1 MKFQEKN
8 KDWIQKYRNII
19 MCIIICIIIGLII
32 GLSIYFTTKH
42 ENFEY
47 TYKLIDNLSGD
58 DLIPNNTDPNKQL
71 RFYTGK
77 HGNNGE
83 DPTHGSVKYGEYPEL
98 ISKNTQTNRI
108 KISAGGTIG
117 ENRKMVRMFSKK
129 SYNDGLF
136 VISADHIPEGMG
148 VWPSFWLTSENNWAC
163 NGEIDIIEGV
173 NSVKEN
179 PSSSKN
185 HSTLHTSDRPD
196 AKPCRQNPANVKG
209 ISNGGNCNAPTNS
222 DKSCGCDRKQIC
234 PYSGCGVVL
243 ESTKSFGYG
252 FNQNGGGVYAME
264 LTPEG
269 SITIWFFE
277 KNSIPKD
284 LINNKPNPS
293 TWPSTNRTK
302 FDPCPGQFSNLNFIV
317 NTTLCGDWAG
327 GSYPGGINKCKN
339 DIKVAD
345 LSNAYWSIEYIKVF
359 KRDKPITPPITPPS
373 SSPTCYSD
381 GMDPYGDHC
390 KFKKCCDGLELCFNN
405 EKGKYNYTCQKGPCK
420 DKTPLPS
427 CSKVSGCKPPLCN
440 VDSAAKKL
448 FRITGLDGK
457 YIDLDKN
464 HVVNYNS
471 GDQKQKGCWS
481 LDTDLNWKKA
491 LKSGYNCAAISISL
505 PDDVK
510 VTTYTSSGRWDGLCN
525 QQKLEDIPAGVQNYR
540 FKGSPCGFLF
550 TSA

>member
-1 MKFQEKN
+1 MKFQERN
-8 KDWIQKYRNII
+8 NCIKDWIQKYGYII
-19 MCIIICIIIGLII
+19 MFIIIIGLFV
-32 GLSIYFTTKH
+32 GLTIYCSTKH
-42 ENFEY
+42 ENFDY
-47 TYKLIDNLSGD
+47 TYTLIDNISGD
-58 DLIPNNTDPNKQL
+58 DLIPSNIDSKKPL

-77 HGNNGE
+77 HNNNGE

-98 ISKNTQTNRI
+98 ITKNIQTNKI
-108 KISAGGTIG
+108 KISAGGLIG

-185 HSTLHTSDRPD
+185 HSTLHTNDRPD

-209 ISNGGNCNAPTNS
+209 ISNKGNCNAPTNS
-222 DKSCGCDRKQIC
+222 DKSCGCDGKQVC

-284 LINNKPNPS
+284 LLNNKPNPS
-293 TWPSTNRTK
+293 TWPTTNRTK

-327 GSYPGGINKCKN
+327 GSYPGGIYKCKN
-339 DIKVAD
+339 DIKTAD
-345 LSNAYWSIEYIKVF
+345 LSKAYWSIEYIKVF
-359 KRDKPITPPITPPS
+359 KKSSADKPVTPPS
-373 SSPTCYSD
+373 SSSSCYTN

-390 KFKKCCDGLELCFNN
+390 NLKKCCDGLELCFNN

-440 VDSAAKKL
+440 LENSKL

-464 HVVNYNS
+464 YAVNYNS
-471 GDQKQKGCWS
+471 GDQTQKGCWS
-481 LDTDLNWKKA
+481 LDAAPNWQKA

-540 FKGSPCGFLF
+540 FKESPCGFLF
-550 TSA
+550 SSA

>member
-1 MKFQEKN
+1 
-8 KDWIQKYRNII
+8 
-19 MCIIICIIIGLII
+19 
-32 GLSIYFTTKH
+32 
-42 ENFEY
+42 
-47 TYKLIDNLSGD
+47 
-58 DLIPNNTDPNKQL
+58 
-71 RFYTGK
+71 
-77 HGNNGE
+77 
-83 DPTHGSVKYGEYPEL
+83 
-98 ISKNTQTNRI
+98 
-108 KISAGGTIG
+108 
-117 ENRKMVRMFSKK
+117 
-129 SYNDGLF
+129 
-136 VISADHIPEGMG
+136 MG

-185 HSTLHTSDRPD
+185 HSTLHTNDRPD

-209 ISNGGNCNAPTNS
+209 ISNKGNCNAPTNS
-222 DKSCGCDRKQIC
+222 DKSCGCDHKQVC

-277 KNSIPKD
+277 KNSVPKD
-284 LINNKPNPS
+284 LVNNKPNPS
-293 TWPSTNRTK
+293 TWPTTNRTK

-339 DIKVAD
+339 DIKTAD
-345 LSNAYWSIEYIKVF
+345 LSKAYWSIEYIKVF
-359 KRDKPITPPITPPS
+359 KRSSDSPPS
-373 SSPTCYSD
+373 SSSSCYAN

-390 KFKKCCDGLELCFNN
+390 NLKKCCDGLELCFNN

-427 CSKVSGCKPPLCN
+427 CSKVSGCNPPLCN
-440 VDSAAKKL
+440 VDSAPKKL

-464 HVVNYNS
+464 YAVNYNS
-471 GDQKQKGCWS
+471 GDQTQKGCWS
-481 LDTDLNWKKA
+481 LDAAPNWQKA

-550 TSA
+550 SSA